1 MFSKLVFRLLL
12 AVFALTFVA
21 AICWFL
27 VSLWDLFVPGPGPIQ
42 SRFDTTDMLS
52 IIAVLAAIVAVPS
65 GMLWMH
71 YRREGSY
78 HTSEQMFFGIWFGL
92 FLWVTLFS
100 GVGFLFAG

>member
-1 MFSKLVFRLLL
+1 MLV
-12 AVFALTFVA
+12 
-21 AICWFL
+21 
-27 VSLWDLFVPGPGPIQ
+27 
-42 SRFDTTDMLS
+42 

-92 FLWVTLFS
+92 LVWVTLLS
-100 GVGFLFAG
+100 GLAFLFAG